1 MAGVLMLPDKKEA
14 LITGG
19 VEAGIEALKLVPG
32 VGILIES
39 LRKYRESI
47 EEQQQ
52 REFIQKILERLEY
65 VERNL
70 DWYKTEDGNRFA
82 RKVIATA
89 LNAEYVDKLDFIA
102 NLFVNGATLEN
113 SEAERFK
120 YVEMV
125 RLLSRPALQVLV
137 KIVQILPEHKG
148 ISVRNLAAEI
158 GWEPALVDACIL
170 ELHAVGAISQKWF
183 GDAENPERRT
193 LNNTPVIT
201 EFTKSFAKIV
211 SLPAS

>member
-1 MAGVLMLPDKKEA
+1 
-14 LITGG
+14 
-19 VEAGIEALKLVPG
+19 
-32 VGILIES
+32 
-39 LRKYRESI
+39 
-47 EEQQQ
+47 
-52 REFIQKILERLEY
+52 

-70 DWYKTEDGNRFA
+70 NWYKTEEGDRFA

-102 NLFVNGATLEN
+102 NLFVNGTTLGN
-113 SEAERFK
+113 GEAERFK

-148 ISVRNLAAEI
+148 ISVCNLAAEI

-183 GDAENPERRT
+183 GDAENPESRT
-193 LNNTPVIT
+193 LNNAPVVT
-201 EFTKSFAKIV
+201 EFTRGFARAISF
-211 SLPAS
+211 PAI

>member
-1 MAGVLMLPDKKEA
+1 MSADRKEA
-14 LITGG
+14 LIAGG
-19 VEAGIEALKLVPG
+19 VEAGVEALKLVPG

-39 LRKYRESI
+39 VRKYRESI

-52 REFIQKILERLEY
+52 GEFIQEILERLEY
-65 VERNL
+65 VECNL
-70 DWYKTEDGNRFA
+70 EWYATEEGERFT

-102 NLFVNGATLEN
+102 NLFVNGAN
-113 SEAERFK
+113 SGNGEAEQSK
-120 YVEMV
+120 YIEMV

-137 KIVQILPEHKG
+137 KIVQTLPEHKG
-148 ISVRNLAAEI
+148 ISVRNLASEI

-170 ELHAVGAISQKWF
+170 ELHSIGAISQKWF

-201 EFTKSFAKIV
+201 AFTKRFAEVV
-211 SLPAS
+211 SLPAG

>member
-1 MAGVLMLPDKKEA
+1 MSLDKKEA
-14 LITGG
+14 LIAGSA
-19 VEAGIEALKLVPG
+19 EAGIEALKLVPG
-32 VGILIES
+32 IGILIES
-39 LRKYRESI
+39 VRKYRESI

-52 REFIQKILERLEY
+52 REVVQKILERLKY

-70 DWYKTEDGNRFA
+70 DWYATEEGDRFV

-102 NLFVNGATLEN
+102 NLFVNGASLEN
-113 SEAERFK
+113 SEAELFK

-125 RLLSRPALQVLV
+125 RSLSRPALQVLV

-148 ISVRNLAAEI
+148 ISVRNLASEI
-158 GWEPALVDACIL
+158 GWEPVLVDACIL

-183 GDAENPERRT
+183 GDAENPESRT

-201 EFTKSFAKIV
+201 AFTKSFAKVV
-211 SLPAS
+211 SLPAD